1 MAAPGGDARGAHLKK
16 GTRPFFGPAE
26 KGRVPFFKLAIA
38 LAIVYLV
45 WGSSYLATKI
55 MVTDEPPLVAAGLRF
70 TAAGILLMAF
80 AWWRSGPPVFTR
92 IELRHVLA
100 MAFLSVLFSN
110 ACHVIAMQ
118 FVQSNTAALLNAT
131 PALWI
136 AWLGTFGHRRS
147 HLSGAARL
155 GLLVGLAG
163 VLMVLAPKGGFH
175 LAGLG
180 WQLLILLGC
189 LSWSLGT
196 IYYRNA
202 GAANPPL
209 MFVALQMLAGGLGLL
224 VAAWIAGESFDVH
237 WTARASFA
245 FAWLT
250 LMSSCVAYSAY
261 AWLTIHTT
269 PVVVGSY
276 GYVIPAVAAL
286 IGWLVLDET
295 LAWMQI
301 TGMVVILLG
310 IALVTGYLRPM
321 PRSPARAA
329 GR

>member
-1 MAAPGGDARGAHLKK
+1 MSEPHSH
-16 GTRPFFGPAE
+16 GTR
-26 KGRVPFFKLAIA
+26 VTIA

-70 TAAGILLMAF
+70 GLAGLLLLTF
-80 AWWRSGPPVFTR
+80 AWWRSGPPVLTR
-92 IELRHVLA
+92 TELRHVLV
-100 MAFLSVLFSN
+100 MGVLAVLLAN

-118 FVQSNTAALLNAT
+118 YVQSNTAALLNAT

-147 HLSGAARL
+147 HLTGTAKV
-155 GLLVGLAG
+155 GLLIGFLG
-163 VLMVLAPKGGFH
+163 VLLVLSKKGGFD

-202 GAANPPL
+202 GSANPPV
-209 MFVALQMLAGGLGLL
+209 MFTGLQMLAGSVGMLAG
-224 VAAWIAGESFDVH
+224 AWIAGEPFDVH
-237 WTARASFA
+237 WTGRGLAA
-245 FAWLT
+245 FAWLVV
-250 LMSSCVAYSAY
+250 MSGCVGYTSY
-261 AWLTIHTT
+261 VWLATHAA

-276 GYVIPAVAAL
+276 GYVNPAVAAL
-286 IGWLVLDET
+286 VGWLVLGET
-295 LAWMQI
+295 LAWTQI
-301 TGMVVILLG
+301 AGMLVILLG
-310 IALVTGYLRPM
+310 VALATGYLTSM
-321 PRSPARAA
+321 PRSPVPNPEA
-329 GR
+329 

>member
-1 MAAPGGDARGAHLKK
+1 MGEAH
-16 GTRPFFGPAE
+16 AW
-26 KGRVPFFKLAIA
+26 RVRVA

-45 WGSSYLATKI
+45 WGTSYLATKI

-70 TAAGILLMAF
+70 LLAGALLLVF
-80 AWWRSGPPVFTR
+80 AWWQSGPPVLTR
-92 IELRHVLA
+92 IEWRHMFVMGLLA
-100 MAFLSVLFSN
+100 VLFSN

-118 FVQSNTAALLNAT
+118 HVQSNTAALLNAT

-147 HLSGAARL
+147 HLTGTARL
-155 GLLVGLAG
+155 GLLVGFVG
-163 VLMVLAPKGGFH
+163 VMLVLAPRGGFD

-202 GAANPPL
+202 GSANPPV
-209 MFVALQMLAGGLGLL
+209 MFTALQMLAGALGLL
-224 VAAWIAGESFDVH
+224 AAAAITGESFDVH
-237 WTARASFA
+237 WTPRGLLA
-245 FAWLT
+245 FAWLA
-250 LMSSCVAYSAY
+250 LMSACLGYSAY
-261 AWLTIHTT
+261 VWLATHTT

-276 GYVIPAVAAL
+276 GYVNPAVAAL
-286 IGWLVLDET
+286 VGWLVLGEK

-301 TGMVVILLG
+301 AGMLVILLG
-310 IALVTGYLRPM
+310 VALATGYLTPI
-321 PRSPARAA
+321 PRSFAQARET
-329 GR
+329 